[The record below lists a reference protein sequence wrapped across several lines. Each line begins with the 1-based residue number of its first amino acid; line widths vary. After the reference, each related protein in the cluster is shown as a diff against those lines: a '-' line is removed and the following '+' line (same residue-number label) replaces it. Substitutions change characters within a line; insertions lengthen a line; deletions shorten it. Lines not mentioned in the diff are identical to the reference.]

1 MGEGDQTKKKHF
13 LLLNISGNDG
23 CSLLKGTIFTR
34 RLEMDFKTINSAS
47 ISLLVYK
54 NKSTQKTTKKKK
66 TQGWL
71 SLHTIALCAS
81 LGKDQALPA

>member
-1 MGEGDQTKKKHF
+1 MKMHGGGRPNKKKHF

-34 RLEMDFKTINSAS
+34 GLEMDFKTINSAS

-54 NKSTQKTTKKKK
+54 NKSTQKTTKKKN
-66 TQGWL
+66 
-71 SLHTIALCAS
+71 SRMVESAHNSSVCIIR
-81 LGKDQALPA
+81 